1 VNPQVGSPQD
11 LGVRHSCS
19 PKAKLEEATT
29 MVLLLQLMR
38 SHLLSL
44 QTKKNKRGGKTTLVH
59 ITQYTQCAPQ
69 KKEKGTRQQGGV
81 NVKCEHLI
89 HLKWVASWQS

>member
-1 VNPQVGSPQD
+1 VNPQVGSPWD

-38 SHLLSL
+38 SHLFSL
-44 QTKKNKRGGKTTLVH
+44 QTKKNKRGAKRLWYTLHNTHNVH
-59 ITQYTQCAPQ
+59 HKKK
-69 KKEKGTRQQGGV
+69 KKEQGNKG
-81 NVKCEHLI
+81 E
-89 HLKWVASWQS
+89 